1 MAEVLAGRSA
11 DVALAGAS
19 GTAELG
25 GALRAV
31 TLGTLRWYP
40 RLAAVVEQLREN
52 RALHPQLRA
61 LLAAALFQL
70 EYSRNAPELSV
81 SSAVDAARLLGQPR
95 AAGLTNALLRRFCR
109 ERDLLLTRLPADSA
123 AALAHPAWLL
133 ERLQTD
139 WPQDWRLIVEANN
152 SQAPMALR
160 VDLSR
165 TTREA
170 MATQLAA
177 LGQDTHA
184 VEGIPEALVL
194 ERAVGVGELPGFTA
208 GWLSVQ
214 DAGAQLASH
223 LLAPRPG
230 ERVLDAC
237 AAPGGKTGALLE
249 AAGGPLDL
257 TALDVDATRLTRVAE
272 NLQRLGRMARLVCA
286 DLAQAGS
293 WWDGTPFDAILLD
306 APCSAVGV
314 IRRHPDIKLLRRPED
329 LAHLSALQ
337 ERLLERCLAM
347 LVPGGRLLYSTCSML
362 RVEND
367 AVIGRLLE
375 RRPGVQARDPQ
386 GLISAL
392 QLPRWV
398 RPCAHGIQLLPGNEA
413 GTDGFYYACLTVT

>member
-1 MAEVLAGRSA
+1 
-11 DVALAGAS
+11 
-19 GTAELG
+19 
-25 GALRAV
+25 
-31 TLGTLRWYP
+31 
-40 RLAAVVEQLREN
+40 
-52 RALHPQLRA
+52 
-61 LLAAALFQL
+61 
-70 EYSRNAPELSV
+70 
-81 SSAVDAARLLGQPR
+81 
-95 AAGLTNALLRRFCR
+95 
-109 ERDLLLTRLPADSA
+109 
-123 AALAHPAWLL
+123 
-133 ERLQTD
+133 
-139 WPQDWRLIVEANN
+139 
-152 SQAPMALR
+152 
-160 VDLSR
+160 
-165 TTREA
+165 
-170 MATQLAA
+170 
-177 LGQDTHA
+177 
-184 VEGIPEALVL
+184 
-194 ERAVGVGELPGFTA
+194 
-208 GWLSVQ
+208 
-214 DAGAQLASH
+214 
-223 LLAPRPG
+223 
-230 ERVLDAC
+230 
-237 AAPGGKTGALLE
+237 
-249 AAGGPLDL
+249 
-257 TALDVDATRLTRVAE
+257 
-272 NLQRLGRMARLVCA
+272 VCA